1 MRFKIRIS
9 ISWILIQ
16 LISTSCLFAQE
27 PTYNVYDEDNGL
39 PSNQVFGLVLTN
51 NNELWA
57 TTDRGVVRF
66 DGYEFKTFTLADGLI
81 ENCALRIFNS
91 TSGEKIWVTSVINTI
106 NSIENNNVSTP
117 GFNKVLSR
125 IPTTNSQYV
134 QQLFFDGDSLTSLC
148 LNKPGLY
155 VIDGDT
161 MYVNKKSEQDTLSP
175 YDLCVNYLSGTDFFW
190 YQIKAPSR
198 KYSGPVQFKSEGNS
212 FYFKTS
218 TLGNS
223 QSYRK
228 SLAPVGPDEFYFS
241 YVNWIFH
248 VKKGKLIKSQQ
259 YDKEILTLKYD
270 KGTKDLWVGLM
281 SLGAWR
287 YLQADFI
294 GEPIKYLEGKSV
306 ADILIDHERNYWF
319 ATNFSGLFQ
328 ANSLELEVY
337 RPSVYDENI
346 TALCEHG
353 DDLFF
358 GTQKG
363 SVFKINKSRNNK
375 YELEQINIPEVPG
388 KVRRINPTVNGSLI
402 VFKDSLLEIGL
413 DGKLTGFEKKG
424 WYPYDYLSLAD
435 DRFLM
440 SFSSSIRLYHGQKI
454 IHDYNN
460 HDGFKSVRQFFR
472 SGKGEFWLS
481 SNHIGT
487 VLWTDTLSSPQNLI
501 DIDSLFQFRSLDIEQ
516 TGDLLWFSITGRGLL
531 VYHQD
536 MDTTFHL
543 TMQSHGLSSDIIDIL
558 FAENDSV
565 IWAGSNTGLDRII
578 IRPDTLLD
586 FKSFNYTT
594 KTGLP
599 SNKIHDIRL
608 FDEHIWVATKKGLVK
623 LLPNFD
629 LENKDNIPSH
639 ISQIIVDSKPYHP
652 DSLPTILEAGTHTIE
667 FVMRALSYHI
677 PHNVHYRYKMD
688 NVDEDWTITQKQS
701 VLYRELGQGNYNFQF
716 HASYHSNRFP
726 ENTVSL
732 EFKIQKYFH
741 ETLAFLIIM
750 TIVILAIIM
759 LIVLWIIQALRRQ
772 EQNKQKLLLAE
783 KKALLSQMNPHFIF
797 NSLNSIQHYIIQQD
811 EENANLYLSKFAAL
825 IRRILDNSKKKFISL
840 AEEIDTLELYL
851 YLEKLRFEEKFNF
864 SVSKS
869 DDLDNHMVLVPPM
882 IIQPFVENAIWHGL
896 TPLKSGGLLT
906 ITFRKTNTRMKV
918 VIEDNGIGRTN
929 AARAKRPP
937 GHESTGLR
945 NVQERL
951 ALLNKMIIQP
961 IFCEIIDLRN
971 EEGHSAGTRVIISIP
986 LNLQHE

>member
-1 MRFKIRIS
+1 
-9 ISWILIQ
+9 
-16 LISTSCLFAQE
+16 
-27 PTYNVYDEDNGL
+27 
-39 PSNQVFGLVLTN
+39 
-51 NNELWA
+51 
-57 TTDRGVVRF
+57 
-66 DGYEFKTFTLADGLI
+66 
-81 ENCALRIFNS
+81 
-91 TSGEKIWVTSVINTI
+91 
-106 NSIENNNVSTP
+106 
-117 GFNKVLSR
+117 
-125 IPTTNSQYV
+125 
-134 QQLFFDGDSLTSLC
+134 
-148 LNKPGLY
+148 
-155 VIDGDT
+155 
-161 MYVNKKSEQDTLSP
+161 
-175 YDLCVNYLSGTDFFW
+175 
-190 YQIKAPSR
+190 
-198 KYSGPVQFKSEGNS
+198 
-212 FYFKTS
+212 
-218 TLGNS
+218 
-223 QSYRK
+223 
-228 SLAPVGPDEFYFS
+228 
-241 YVNWIFH
+241 
-248 VKKGKLIKSQQ
+248 
-259 YDKEILTLKYD
+259 
-270 KGTKDLWVGLM
+270 
-281 SLGAWR
+281 
-287 YLQADFI
+287 
-294 GEPIKYLEGKSV
+294 
-306 ADILIDHERNYWF
+306 
-319 ATNFSGLFQ
+319 
-328 ANSLELEVY
+328 
-337 RPSVYDENI
+337 
-346 TALCEHG
+346 
-353 DDLFF
+353 
-358 GTQKG
+358 
-363 SVFKINKSRNNK
+363 
-375 YELEQINIPEVPG
+375 
-388 KVRRINPTVNGSLI
+388 
-402 VFKDSLLEIGL
+402 
-413 DGKLTGFEKKG
+413 
-424 WYPYDYLSLAD
+424 
-435 DRFLM
+435 
-440 SFSSSIRLYHGQKI
+440 KI

-906 ITFRKTNTRMKV
+906 ITFRKTDARMKV
-918 VIEDNGIGRTN
+918 VIEVKQDALLLAMNNRSQICTVSGSVELNLTDSGVAWKSGSDSGFNATGLIIMPLNPVGNLIWDETPYPGEFLIQKRGQGLTLINIVELEQYLRGVVPWEIGRPGLIGMAALEAQSV
-929 AARAKRPP
+929 AARTYSIANLKNREVL
-937 GHESTGLR
+937 GFDMWADVR
-945 NVQERL
+945 DQVYR
-951 ALLNKMIIQP
+951 
-961 IFCEIIDLRN
+961 
-971 EEGHSAGTRVIISIP
+971 GHSGLDQLCDKAISNTAGMILRSGGQIVEAYYCSTCGGKTSNINQVWAKESKPYLVSHPDGPAGNYHCSASKYSKWETVFNGGEIDQTLLITLPEYIEWLEASELRKKWAGKYFIPASPGSDPMTPGRLKNISI
-986 LNLQHE
+986 QSRTAS